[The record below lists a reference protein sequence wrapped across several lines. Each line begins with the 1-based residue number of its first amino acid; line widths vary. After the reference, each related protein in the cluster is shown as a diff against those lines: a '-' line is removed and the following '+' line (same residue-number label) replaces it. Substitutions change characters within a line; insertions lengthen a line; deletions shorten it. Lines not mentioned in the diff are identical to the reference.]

1 MQEEIGLDL
10 GYSSS
15 KVFYMDKIVKF
26 PTAIQYASDTG
37 LTYGNE
43 NVYEFEGENYYVGKE
58 AVSGESFSTTDF
70 KTLYKFAPLILF
82 HVLSKFDDVN
92 LEKPIKVKTGLAI
105 VDWDNKEA
113 FTERLKEI
121 TVNGITIKTEPTL
134 IPQGAGVAI
143 DWVNNSNEGVFP
155 DKLVVLDIGYNTVNL
170 VTFINGKPS
179 RKDIKGYPG
188 HGVSSVIKPFC
199 NFLESKYKMGFSD
212 QEAIQIFV
220 KGIFK
225 FNGEEQDDVKEYI
238 QDTKSKFVKKL
249 FQSVLTDDK
258 KLLSTADDVIIA
270 GGGAYLLQ
278 DTPFPPNVSFAPEP
292 FEFSNV
298 RGYVL

>member
-1 MQEEIGLDL
+1 MNEIGLDI
-10 GYSSS
+10 GYSQS
-15 KVFYMDKIVKF
+15 KIAYMDKVVKF
-26 PTAIQYASDTG
+26 PTAICYASDSG
-37 LTYGNE
+37 LMYGDE
-43 NVYEFEGENYYVGKE
+43 NVYEFEGEKYYVGKE

-82 HVLSKFDDVN
+82 HVLSKFDEVN
-92 LEKPIKVKTGLAI
+92 LEKPISVKTGLAI
-105 VDWDNKEA
+105 VDWDRKDD
-113 FTERLKEI
+113 FIERLREI
-121 TVNGITIKTEPTL
+121 TVNDKTIITEPTL

-170 VTFINGKPS
+170 VTFVNGKPS

-199 NFLESKYKMGFSD
+199 NYLESKYKMGFSD

-220 KGIFK
+220 KGTFK
-225 FNGEEQDDVKEYI
+225 FDGEEDSNVKDYI
-238 QDTKSKFVKKL
+238 QDAKSKFVKKL

-258 KLLSTADDVIIA
+258 KLLSTADNVVIA

-278 DTPFPPNVSFAPEP
+278 DTPFPPNVDFCPMP
-292 FEFSNV
+292 MEFSNV
-298 RGYVL
+298 RGFKI